1 MWFSSDFG
9 NVGHTEHW
17 LVPILRALAP
27 WASPSQLAA
36 LHVLARKI
44 AHFSEYAIL
53 AALWFRAFVRGRGS
67 SPTTAAWIAFA
78 ISLGW
83 ALLDEGHQ
91 SLVPSRAGS
100 FADVAIDAIGA
111 IAVLVV
117 ARLGWRRG
125 ADLATS
131 LLLWIAL
138 AGGSLFLIL
147 NALAGVPS
155 GLLWLTVPAAAL
167 VLVAR
172 LMYARV
178 IRARSAH
185 PRSMPARSRL
195 DPP

>member
-1 MWFSSDFG
+1 MAVIMWFSSDFG
-9 NVGHTEHW
+9 NVTHTEHW

-36 LHVLARKI
+36 LHLLARKI

-67 SPTTAAWIAFA
+67 SPRSAAWIALA

-83 ALLDEGHQ
+83 ALLDEAHQ

-100 FADVAIDAIGA
+100 FADVAIDLAGA
-111 IAVLVV
+111 ITVLVV

-131 LLLWIAL
+131 LLLWVAL
-138 AGGSLFLIL
+138 VGGVLVLVL

-167 VLVAR
+167 ILLLRFV
-172 LMYARV
+172 
-178 IRARSAH
+178 RARSVH
-185 PRSMPARSRL
+185 TRSMPARSRL